1 MDALSFANV
10 SYGYGAIPVLRDVS
24 FRLAPGEFACLLGP
38 SGVGKTT
45 LLRLIAGLERP
56 DTGSITILGQTVSD
70 ARSFLPPE
78 KRRVGMVFQDFALF
92 PHLSV
97 LKNVL
102 FGMPQKDKAL
112 ALRWLARVGV
122 DDLAD
127 RRPHE
132 LSGGQKQRV
141 ALVRALAHQPGVL
154 LLDEP
159 FSNLDAGLR
168 PTIRA
173 ETRQLARET
182 GTAVL
187 MVTHDL
193 EEAVAVADRH
203 LLVRS
208 GRVTECQCGTDCSAA
223 TPDRAQAHLRASLF
237 EPLSLTVAH

>member
-1 MDALSFANV
+1 MRGLSFANV
-10 SYGYGAIPVLRDVS
+10 SYSYGKTPVLKDVS
-24 FRLAPGEFACLLGP
+24 FELTPGEFVCLLGA

-56 DTGSITILGQTVSD
+56 DTGRITILGQTVSD
-70 ARSFLPPE
+70 HHVFLPPE
-78 KRRVGMVFQDFALF
+78 KRRVGFVFQDFALF
-92 PHLSV
+92 PHLTV

-112 ALRWLARVGV
+112 ALRWLDRVGV
-122 DDLAD
+122 ADLAD

-168 PTIRA
+168 PAVRA

-203 LLVRS
+203 LLLRG
-208 GRVTECQCGTDCSAA
+208 GRITACQCGTDCATA
-223 TPDRAQAHLRASLF
+223 TPDKAQAHLHASLF
-237 EPLSLTVAH
+237 QPAAISH

>member
-10 SYGYGAIPVLRDVS
+10 SYGYGHAPILKDVS
-24 FRLAPGEFACLLGP
+24 FRLTPGEFTCLLGP

-56 DTGSITILGQTVSD
+56 HSGSITILGQTVSD
-70 ARSFLPPE
+70 DRVFLPPE
-78 KRRVGMVFQDFALF
+78 KRRVGFVFQDFALF
-92 PHLSV
+92 PHLTV

-102 FGMPQKDKAL
+102 FGMPQKDKKL
-112 ALRWLARVGV
+112 ALRWLDRVGV
-122 DDLAD
+122 ADLAD

-173 ETRQLARET
+173 ETRQLVRET

-203 LLVRS
+203 LLVRA
-208 GRVTECQCGTDCSAA
+208 GRVSECQCGNDCSTA
-223 TPDRAQAHLRASLF
+223 TPDRAQAHLHASLF
-237 EPLSLTVAH
+237 QPASISVAH